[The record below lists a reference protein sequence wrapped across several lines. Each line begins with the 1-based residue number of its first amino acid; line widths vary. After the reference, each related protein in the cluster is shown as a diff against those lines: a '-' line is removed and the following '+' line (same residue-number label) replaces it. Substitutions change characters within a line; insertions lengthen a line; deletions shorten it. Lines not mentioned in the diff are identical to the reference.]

1 MLAKKTHCR
10 IAAPPSRTLVTRI
23 ALVLV
28 GLTSFEGQEYD
39 RAYSLVMIQY
49 REFGVQIHTVLVLT
63 VDGGDRREIVGA

>member
-1 MLAKKTHCR
+1 
-10 IAAPPSRTLVTRI
+10 
-23 ALVLV
+23 VLV